1 MMKKFTHIASLL
13 MVVLALATCQASGQ
27 QDEQAE
33 RFTPGEVI
41 VKFSENSPAS
51 VRTRGFE
58 EPTLDPSLLTYLQRL
73 SEEIGIPVRA
83 SEVTAGGEVLLAIAD
98 EKLRESLTERL
109 RSDPL
114 VASMREVTPAR
125 RYILEK
131 PQPEIVVGLKN
142 SPDELTRENWEKQL
156 EGDLGFSILGRTTEE
171 GELAFAA
178 DLKALTLQLVQRLEP
193 REDVEY
199 AQTNALMQRQR

>member
-1 MMKKFTHIASLL
+1 
-13 MVVLALATCQASGQ
+13 
-27 QDEQAE
+27 
-33 RFTPGEVI
+33 
-41 VKFSENSPAS
+41 
-51 VRTRGFE
+51 
-58 EPTLDPSLLTYLQRL
+58 L

-199 AQTNALMQRQR
+199 AQTNDLMQRQR